1 MSHHWSGFVCTFPHA
16 SGASWG
22 QIEPLAPSLAN
33 PGRRPGMRMEIA
45 MPLSDTALR
54 ALKPME
60 RRYKKAD
67 QRGLYIEVEPNGS
80 KLWRD
85 RASCIL

>member
-1 MSHHWSGFVCTFPHA
+1 
-16 SGASWG
+16 
-22 QIEPLAPSLAN
+22 
-33 PGRRPGMRMEIA
+33 